1 MKFSWFPGHMK
12 KSLKELKEALPSVD
26 VVIFMLDARVPASSF
41 NYDLEKLVSGK
52 KILFT
57 INKTD
62 LASPAVT
69 SAWLNHFKGQGKN
82 VVAIS
87 SKKGSIKSLIDVL
100 EKFRSEICEARAKR
114 GRVGKTIR
122 IMAVGVPNSGKS
134 TIINRLA
141 KKSVSPTG
149 KKAGLTRGFHWLS
162 IGNDMELLDMPGI
175 FYPKLKSED
184 SAWHLAA
191 VGAARDVAFPVD
203 DLSYEILKFLKER
216 EHEFTAD
223 IDVSSAESALSG
235 AGKKRN
241 FIKSGGNVDYDRT
254 AMWVMTNFRDG
265 KFGSFSLE
273 FPESEN

>member
-26 VVIFMLDARVPASSF
+26 VVIFMLDARVPAISF

-100 EKFRSEICEARAKR
+100 EKFRSEIEDAR
-114 GRVGKTIR
+114 
-122 IMAVGVPNSGKS
+122 
-134 TIINRLA
+134 
-141 KKSVSPTG
+141 
-149 KKAGLTRGFHWLS
+149 
-162 IGNDMELLDMPGI
+162 LDMI
-175 FYPKLKSED
+175 
-184 SAWHLAA
+184 
-191 VGAARDVAFPVD
+191 
-203 DLSYEILKFLKER
+203 
-216 EHEFTAD
+216 
-223 IDVSSAESALSG
+223 
-235 AGKKRN
+235 N
-241 FIKSGGNVDYDRT
+241 
-254 AMWVMTNFRDG
+254 
-265 KFGSFSLE
+265 
-273 FPESEN
+273 